1 MFGITLHVE
10 PVAPLAAE
18 QFDGGFIRRELMG
31 GQQINGVHFLQRA
44 LGVGVEH
51 AQAVDLIIEEIQTI
65 RLVAAHWI
73 EIQQRTARRVF
84 AVLHHLIDMTV
95 TGSVKLHAQGIA
107 RQALAFFHHQRMAV
121 QIAVRT
127 DALHQG
133 IHRHNQHAALHGGEL
148 IQRRQAR
155 GDDLLVR
162 RETVVGKRFPVGQA
176 EYQTVG
182 ELTNF
187 VVQAQG
193 VLHVR
198 GNQHHRPWMPLGNF
212 RHQRGAGRA
221 CQFAQLALVTCFY
234 RQGKTIVFRHGYVRV
249 SWGYTN
255 SIGAYH

>member
-1 MFGITLHVE
+1 MFGITFHVE

-84 AVLHHLIDMTV
+84 AVLHHLIDMAV

-148 IQRRQAR
+148 IQRRQA
-155 GDDLLVR
+155 
-162 RETVVGKRFPVGQA
+162 
-176 EYQTVG
+176 
-182 ELTNF
+182 
-187 VVQAQG
+187 
-193 VLHVR
+193 
-198 GNQHHRPWMPLGNF
+198 
-212 RHQRGAGRA
+212 
-221 CQFAQLALVTCFY
+221 
-234 RQGKTIVFRHGYVRV
+234 
-249 SWGYTN
+249 
-255 SIGAYH
+255 